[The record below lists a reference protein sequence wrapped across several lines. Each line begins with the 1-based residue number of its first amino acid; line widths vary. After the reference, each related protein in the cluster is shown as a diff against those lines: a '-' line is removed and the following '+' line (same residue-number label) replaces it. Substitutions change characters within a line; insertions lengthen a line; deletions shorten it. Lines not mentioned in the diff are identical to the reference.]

1 MNEDTIDEL
10 VNIIGLSCDGL
21 TGVQSNGLC
30 GMYCAKSTWILD
42 KYWYPKAYKRW
53 RDILRE
59 DFINNQK
66 WLIMNCTL
74 EEYLTQAWNGGVFR
88 SEPTQ
93 EVIDEFVEHTGIDK
107 QIALQYFNKKCCGC
121 DKRIKHKEVLSMNL
135 KIHGRQVNKF
145 YCKKCL
151 MKEFNWTQEDWNRQ
165 VESFKAQGCA
175 LF

>member
-1 MNEDTIDEL
+1 
-10 VNIIGLSCDGL
+10 
-21 TGVQSNGLC
+21 
-30 GMYCAKSTWILD
+30 
-42 KYWYPKAYKRW
+42 
-53 RDILRE
+53 
-59 DFINNQK
+59 
-66 WLIMNCTL
+66 MNCTI

-93 EVIDEFVEHTGIDK
+93 EVIDEFVKYTGIDK
-107 QIALQYFNKKCCGC
+107 QIALQYFNKKCCEC
-121 DKRIKHKEVLSMNL
+121 NKRIKHKEVLSMNL

-151 MKEFNWTQEDWNRQ
+151 MKEFDWTKEEWDKQ